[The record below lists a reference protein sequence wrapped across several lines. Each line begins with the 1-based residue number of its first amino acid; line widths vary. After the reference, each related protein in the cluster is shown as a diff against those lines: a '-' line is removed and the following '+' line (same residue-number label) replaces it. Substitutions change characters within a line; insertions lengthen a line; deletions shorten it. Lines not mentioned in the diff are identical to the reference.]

1 MKRMILAGAAVAI
14 VAAACGGDS
23 TDEADAV
30 EAATTVAPTT
40 TAATEAVARPAIVPG
55 EDADVDAV
63 VEAYVVVFDSTTTYE
78 EKAPYL
84 VEPEGLEETVAT
96 YTATGTSMGGVSLDP
111 KSVTVDGDTAAVSYD
126 FLFGGNPSYTNLTG
140 DAVRT
145 AAGWQITREMFCDIM
160 RSARSSCPTE

>member
-1 MKRMILAGAAVAI
+1 MKSMIGVGVVIAAI
-14 VAAACGGDS
+14 AAACGGGSD
-23 TDEADAV
+23 DAGD
-30 EAATTVAPTT
+30 TSVAPTT
-40 TAATEAVARPAIVPG
+40 ATTAASAASEAPSIVAG

-63 VEAYVVVFDSTTTYE
+63 VEAYMVVFDSTTTYE

-145 AAGWQITREMFCDIM
+145 TAGWQITREMFCDIM

>member
-1 MKRMILAGAAVAI
+1 M
-14 VAAACGGDS
+14 
-23 TDEADAV
+23 
-30 EAATTVAPTT
+30 
-40 TAATEAVARPAIVPG
+40 
-55 EDADVDAV
+55 DAV

-96 YTATGTSMGGVSLDP
+96 YTTTGTSMGGVSLDP
-111 KSVTVDGDTAAVSYD
+111 KSVTIDGDIAAVSYD

-140 DAVRT
+140 DAIRT

>member
-1 MKRMILAGAAVAI
+1 MRRMIVVGVVIAAVAS
-14 VAAACGGDS
+14 ACGGGSD
-23 TDEADAV
+23 DAGD
-30 EAATTVAPTT
+30 TTVAPTT
-40 TAATEAVARPAIVPG
+40 ATTAASSAGAAPSIVAG

-63 VEAYVVVFDSTTTYE
+63 VEAYMVVFDSSTTFE

-84 VEPEGLEETVAT
+84 VEPEGLEQTVT
-96 YTATGTSMGGVSLDP
+96 KYTATGTSMGGVSLDP
-111 KSVTVDGDTAAVSYD
+111 KSVTIDGDLAAVNYD
-126 FLFGGNPSYTNLTG
+126 FLFGGSPSYTDLTG

>member
-1 MKRMILAGAAVAI
+1 MILAGVALAI

-23 TDEADAV
+23 TDEADAG
-30 EAATTVAPTT
+30 EAATVAPTT
-40 TAATEAVARPAIVPG
+40 TAATEAVAGPAIVPG

-63 VEAYVVVFDSTTTYE
+63 VEAYVVVFDSSTTYE

-96 YTATGTSMGGVSLDP
+96 YASTGTSMGGVSLDP
-111 KSVTVDGDTAAVSYD
+111 KSVTIDGDTAAVSYD

-140 DAVRT
+140 DAVQT